1 MQLTFADTA
10 VQRLCATQELLT
22 RVFGDL
28 WAMVK
33 ICLSLLEAVETLADL
48 ATFAAVTIRYVCQIS
63 EGVADFLIGFG
74 AIQLTV
80 RALGL
85 PSYSGTSDDDRDHLA
100 RVHSVSVVSVS
111 RVVVAMAEA

>member
-28 WAMVK
+28 WSMVK

-48 ATFAAVTIRYVCQIS
+48 AKFAAVTIRHVCQIN
-63 EGVADFLIGFG
+63 GGIADFLIGFG

-80 RALGL
+80 GALGQ
-85 PSYSGTSDDDRDHLA
+85 PSFSGTSYDDRDRLA

-111 RVVVAMAEA
+111 RIVAAMAEA